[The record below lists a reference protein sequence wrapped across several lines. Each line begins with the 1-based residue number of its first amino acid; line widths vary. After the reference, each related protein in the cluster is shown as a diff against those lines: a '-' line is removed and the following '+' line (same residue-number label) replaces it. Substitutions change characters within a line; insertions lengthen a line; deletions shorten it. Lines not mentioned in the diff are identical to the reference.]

1 MNIDLILKIAGLG
14 ILVGAICQVLSK
26 TGRDEQAMLL
36 SVAGAIA
43 VTLLVVKELSSLIG
57 TIRTVFGL

>member
-14 ILVGAICQVLSK
+14 ILISVICQVLSK
-26 TGRDEQAMLL
+26 TGREEQAMLL
-36 SVAGAIA
+36 SVAGTIA
-43 VTLLVVKELSSLIG
+43 VALLVVKELSSLIG